1 MNLKCEIVR
10 DLIPLYIDGVCT
22 EESKEAVEKH
32 IEKCEECRKYYENM
46 KETSDFY
53 EAKGD
58 DFEEEKMKE
67 SLKKVKSKISKKIR
81 NTIVCAVSA
90 MVFVTAGFWVLF
102 NVPIKKVDKNDVKI
116 SAVVYPFSELSH
128 SLKNDNESVEISLG
142 EDDKSGVYRV
152 EIPSSDGSQINV
164 SEKTAEKDGF
174 ATQITTT
181 SNYFLR
187 SVNWEIKDDTIF
199 ISSFK
204 TTFFGNKAKE
214 HQKTMSSLEF
224 REINKIVF
232 VEDGKETVL
241 WEREKEKNGK
251 N

>member
-1 MNLKCEIVR
+1 MNLKCGVVR
-10 DLIPLYIDGVCT
+10 DLIPLYIDKVCT
-22 EESKEAVEKH
+22 EESKEKVEKH
-32 IEKCEECRKYYENM
+32 MEKCEGCKKYYEKM
-46 KETSDFY
+46 EETSGFY
-53 EAKGD
+53 EVKD
-58 DFEEEKMKE
+58 YDFEEEKMKE
-67 SLKKVKSKISKKIR
+67 SLKKVKSKINKKIR

-90 MVFVTAGFWVLF
+90 TVFVTAGFWVLF

-116 SAVVYPFSELSH
+116 SAEVYPFSEFSH
-128 SLKNDNESVEISLG
+128 SLKTDDASVEISLG
-142 EDDKSGVYRV
+142 EDDKSDVYRV
-152 EIPSSDGSQINV
+152 EIPSIDGPKINV

-174 ATQITTT
+174 VTKITTT

-224 REINKIVF
+224 RKINKIVF

-241 WEREKEKNGK
+241 WEKEK
-251 N
+251 